1 MKIQNPHDK
10 FFKETFGKTV
20 VAKDFINNYLPQE
33 IRDVMNVDTLELQ
46 KDSFVNAELEEGFSD
61 ILFKSEINSEE
72 GYIYFLF
79 EHKSYP
85 SKDAVFQLL
94 KYMIKIWEEKIKKEE
109 RNELPVII
117 PILIYHG
124 KEKWSSKLRLGE
136 MITGYD
142 LLSEDIKKYIPDYE
156 YLLYNISKY
165 SDEEIKGEAQLRIIL
180 TIFRDIFTKDI
191 EEFYRTIVRS
201 AEYLAELDDK
211 QTGIE
216 YFETMMRYIFST
228 RIDMTERD
236 IDRLINKIGD
246 SYENMRSIN
255 QDLTFETA
263 SIEFN
268 IRKVPFGI
276 WQYRTLKLI
285 NEDGIY
291 TNLAHILSDQCVH
304 TIKAAVFEGT
314 DKAVFK
320 DRQEFSGS
328 LLLQLKEA
336 YDYISR
342 YNRTRSEFSG
352 LHRIDKKDYPEDALR
367 ESLLNSLVHRDYSY
381 SASTLISIF
390 DDRIELLSVGG
401 LAKGISLNDIMLGVS
416 VSRNENLANIFYRLT
431 LIEAYGT
438 GIPKIFRSYKDFPI
452 QPKIEVSDNA
462 FKITLPNKNETDEKI
477 FLSKNE
483 KVVMELL
490 NEKYEITRK
499 DVQET
504 LNSSQTM
511 AGRVVKK
518 LTDRGLIKQIG
529 KGKNTRYL
537 R

>member
-1 MKIQNPHDK
+1 MKFMEGLTVELKKQITDDIQKTVIAFTNTDGGTVYIGIDDNGDITGVQNIDGEMLRVSNMIRDAIKPDVTLFTSYEVEELEGK
-10 FFKETFGKTV
+10 NVIKVIVQKGTKRPYYLASKGLRPEGVYVRQGASTAPASDSTIIRMIKET
-20 VAKDFINNYLPQE
+20 D
-33 IRDVMNVDTLELQ
+33 
-46 KDSFVNAELEEGFSD
+46 
-61 ILFKSEINSEE
+61 
-72 GYIYFLF
+72 
-79 EHKSYP
+79 
-85 SKDAVFQLL
+85 
-94 KYMIKIWEEKIKKEE
+94 
-109 RNELPVII
+109 
-117 PILIYHG
+117 
-124 KEKWSSKLRLGE
+124 
-136 MITGYD
+136 
-142 LLSEDIKKYIPDYE
+142 
-156 YLLYNISKY
+156 
-165 SDEEIKGEAQLRIIL
+165 
-180 TIFRDIFTKDI
+180 
-191 EEFYRTIVRS
+191 
-201 AEYLAELDDK
+201 
-211 QTGIE
+211 
-216 YFETMMRYIFST
+216 
-228 RIDMTERD
+228 
-236 IDRLINKIGD
+236 GD

-268 IRKVPFGI
+268 IRKVPFSIG
-276 WQYRTLKLI
+276 QYRTLKLI

-328 LLLQLKEA
+328 LLLQLKDA

-342 YNRTRSEFSG
+342 YNRIRAEFSG
-352 LHRIDKKDYPEDALR
+352 LHRIDKKDYPEEALR
-367 ESLLNSLVHRDYSY
+367 ESLLNSLAHRDYSY

-390 DDRIELLSVGG
+390 DDRIEFLSVGG
-401 LAKGISLNDIMLGVS
+401 LVKGISLNDIMLGVS

-477 FLSKNE
+477 FLSENE